1 MVAQEFEAI
10 LVSQLRSPD
19 VLVASE
25 HMSWQMLGKG
35 PQNVGGTNQGWKTT
49 HVYLESLVMFEFGL
63 CGVPGQESSCVW
75 KCVDDIFLMK
85 TFEVWKVMELFFFFF
100 GAIHFFSLGLLY
112 PNAAKTFRYKLGLT
126 PALVDYWMF

>member
-85 TFEVWKVMELFFFFF
+85 TFEVWKVMELFFFFLVQF
-100 GAIHFFSLGLLY
+100 ISSLLDCY
-112 PNAAKTFRYKLGLT
+112 T
-126 PALVDYWMF
+126 PMQPKRSGTNLV